1 MTKRNIPMITNN
13 QSTCFVV
20 LILAIVALFIVGCQ
34 DKTDPPEEINPI
46 SISKRVAVTIDENYR
61 GYYGGAGYVNDTYT
75 EFASSQF
82 GTTGL
87 DHLFSLQLHVTEWYK
102 NEKWAPRQIISIER
116 LELANASS
124 GDTLYLENLK
134 VADGNAPFHFV
145 INRYGEGTDPAECYL
160 LDSTHQANYI
170 YVRSIDEDLTY
181 LEGRLHMKVDIS
193 DLCPDKGDPNK
204 PDSYTYRDVAF
215 VAKRW

>member
-1 MTKRNIPMITNN
+1 MIKRNDTMITHDMKVNYM
-13 QSTCFVV
+13 VV
-20 LILAIVALFIVGCQ
+20 FLATATLFIAGCQ
-34 DKTDPPEEINPI
+34 DMTDPPEEINPI

-61 GYYGGAGYVNDTYT
+61 GYYGGAGYVNETYT

-82 GTTGL
+82 GTIGL
-87 DHLFSLQLHVTEWYK
+87 GHLFSLQLHVTEWYK
-102 NEKWAPRQIISIER
+102 NEKWAPRQIISVER
-116 LELANASS
+116 LDLANASF

-145 INRYGEGTDPAECYL
+145 INRYDEGEDPAKCYL

-181 LEGRLHMKVDIS
+181 LEGRLHMKV
-193 DLCPDKGDPNK
+193 
-204 PDSYTYRDVAF
+204 
-215 VAKRW
+215 